1 MKDPRDIIVRP
12 LITEKSLRLSRE
24 GKYVFEV
31 LPDAN
36 KLEIKR
42 AVEHL
47 FRVRVDNVHIIRM
60 KGKPRTMFWGR
71 RTTGRTKDWKK
82 AIVTVKEGKIDI
94 FEGL

>member
-24 GKYVFEV
+24 GKYSFEV
-31 LPDAN
+31 APDAN
-36 KLEIKR
+36 KLEIKS
-42 AVEHL
+42 AVERL
-47 FRVRVDNVHIIRM
+47 FRVRVDKVHTIKM

-71 RTTGRTKDWKK
+71 RTVGRTKDWKK